1 MIRREIGQAATATAT
16 AVSARTER
24 KPSGGPRRNESLRD
38 EPAAVGKAE
47 DDGRRARGRRAR
59 SRFRVCSG
67 GGGGSGSP
75 NEAIRWRVG
84 EKRVS
89 RAFVLAPQRAR
100 TAPCSAGEALAGA
113 QQLARDLG
121 GELEAALDR
130 LPAVAEVPREAGE
143 EGDHP
148 DARED
153 GEVDPRVE
161 PHSGVPA
168 LPPHASWLLAKT

>member
-1 MIRREIGQAATATAT
+1 MIRREIGQAATPTAT

-24 KPSGGPRRNESLRD
+24 KPSGGLRRSESPRD

-47 DDGRRARGRRAR
+47 DDGRRAPTDVVGPAPGVLRRRRRERLAERGDPLARRREEGEPGIRPRAPAREDGPLLRGR
-59 SRFRVCSG
+59 G
-67 GGGGSGSP
+67 GRG
-75 NEAIRWRVG
+75 R
-84 EKRVS
+84 
-89 RAFVLAPQRAR
+89 
-100 TAPCSAGEALAGA
+100 

-121 GELEAALDR
+121 GELEAALER
-130 LPAVAEVPREAGE
+130 LPSVAEVPGEAAE
-143 EGDHP
+143 KGDHP

-161 PHSGVPA
+161 PEPGVPP